1 MHMKPFSLLRN
12 QLSQNQRYT
21 ATCRSLRIIA
31 LLTLLTGALNLSG
44 CSFFEPHKIP
54 IQQGNA
60 VTQEMVNKLKP
71 DMTKRQVLY
80 ILGTPLIVDPFNPD
94 QWHYNY
100 KIQRGVKVITR
111 YRFSVHFE
119 NDKLVS
125 FTGDFKPTNTDTT
138 DDDPTL
144 SDNTQSEQQD
154 ATN

>member
-1 MHMKPFSLLRN
+1 MKLFSLLHN
-12 QLSQNQRYT
+12 HLS
-21 ATCRSLRIIA
+21 RSQCHVAKHKALPIIA
-31 LLTLLTGALNLSG
+31 LLVLFTGAFNLSG

-80 ILGTPLIVDPFNPD
+80 ILGTPLIIDPFNPD